1 MKKPKFKGALATK
14 IDFAEPAP
22 FDFES
27 NEGKEWSERRHAA
40 IFKARKDKLFL
51 LAKHPDFEVDYS
63 GLDLSTHTGSMQ
75 FYGLMAIRLAV
86 AFGVPGFQLKDRSKE
101 WKAES
106 LVQIVDYG
114 KTTPSGKGKTDFQI
128 ALQFVKD
135 SDPEMKRNANRA
147 VAAQRAR
154 SLCNRL
160 SAARS
165 AWKRKAEA
173 ETRKRAE
180 AERRN
185 TVH

>member
-1 MKKPKFKGALATK
+1 VKKPKFKGKLAQK
-14 IDFAEPAP
+14 IVWDEQAP
-22 FDFES
+22 FDFKSSEW
-27 NEGKEWSERRHAA
+27 NAWAERKEAGN
-40 IFKARKDKLFL
+40 FKARIQKLFL

-63 GLDLSTHTGSMQ
+63 GLDLSTHTGLMQ
-75 FYGLMAIRLAV
+75 FYGSMAIRLAV

-101 WKAES
+101 MKAES
-106 LVQIVDYG
+106 LVQVIDYG
-114 KTTPSGKGKTDFQI
+114 KTTPSGKGNTDFQI

-173 ETRKRAE
+173 EARKRAE
-180 AERRN
+180 AERQN